1 MGKSKIETVQEA
13 ITYLHAQGRFATKEQ
28 ISQVADLPYDSVSD
42 AIKTL
47 VEDGRIARVR
57 AGVFEPVRKHVEPRA
72 VSVTFPCGRARLYVA
87 DSEPI
92 DLSMSEYRHLV
103 CVLSGAMALHMSHA
117 TTRLRGVMPA
127 DDGPMREIAITMLPD
142 GGMKLEVGDQ
152 AIDLRQIEYRN
163 LVRLVG
169 GVMAEASYQAAE
181 SAVLHA
187 QATQCARISQAEN
200 RLLLLEARAR
210 GVAAQVRLPG
220 LEECSDRELVARAQ
234 HKSSENGA
242 VA

>member
-28 ISQVADLPYDSVSD
+28 ISQVADLPYDSVCD
-42 AIKTL
+42 AIRTL
-47 VEDGRIARVR
+47 IDDGRIVR
-57 AGVFEPVRKHVEPRA
+57 LRRGVFEPARRHSEPRA
-72 VSVTFPCGRARLYVA
+72 VSVTFPDGRARLYVA

-103 CVLSGAMALHMSHA
+103 CVLSGAMALHMSYA
-117 TTRLRGVMPA
+117 ATRLSGVMPA

-152 AIDLRQIEYRN
+152 SIDLRQIEYRN

-169 GVMAEASYQAAE
+169 GAMAEASYQAAE

-187 QATQCARISQAEN
+187 QATQCARISHAEK
-200 RLLLLEARAR
+200 RLLLLEARAKGR
-210 GVAAQVRLPG
+210 AAQLRLLPECDDAQLAVRIQSG
-220 LEECSDRELVARAQ
+220 ESVAT
-234 HKSSENGA
+234 
-242 VA
+242 